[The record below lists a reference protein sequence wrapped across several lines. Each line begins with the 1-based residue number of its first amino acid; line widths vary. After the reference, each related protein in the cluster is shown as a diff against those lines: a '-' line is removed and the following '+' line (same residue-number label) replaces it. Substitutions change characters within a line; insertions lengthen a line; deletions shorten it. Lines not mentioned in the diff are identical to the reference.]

1 MTDRAIVVTYT
12 SGTTGVDANQR
23 ETDAIRAATAAG
35 YSVVGTDR
43 ITGPTPATISASK
56 ARSLLRGR
64 HADAIAFHDGKNV
77 RIVQTV

>member
-64 HADAIAFHDGKNV
+64 ADAIAFHNGQAV
-77 RIVQTV
+77 RIVRAV